1 MNKHKAAEP
10 TTLGIAE
17 AGRLMARGEITATAL
32 TDAFL
37 ARIAAVDPKLSSFV
51 TLTTESARRAAAQ
64 ADTEMKQGFSR
75 GPLHGIPIGLKDI
88 YETEGVLTTGHSH
101 LLADYIPASDA
112 ETVRRLKAGGA
123 VILGKLATHEFANG
137 AMTPDQ
143 PFPPARNPW
152 NTAYQPGGS
161 SSGSGAAVAAALCM
175 GAMGSDTGGSI
186 RNPAGFCGTAGIKP
200 TYGLVSRCGI
210 FPLSFSMDTA
220 GPLAWTVEDNAL
232 MLEVLAGHDPNDQA
246 SVRTPKVEYATATR
260 RPIKGLR
267 IALART
273 WYEGDG
279 NGGLTPDMA
288 KGMDEAVRVLRDLGA
303 VVEEVVFPD
312 VWDYHICGRVII
324 TVEAH
329 AIHRQEVIETPEKF
343 GYATRRRFQ
352 LGAFISAEQYLSA
365 LRFRRKLQLDTRAAM
380 RGYDLIMTANQW
392 GGPEIFEEPQPIF
405 HFLGKASLSMP
416 FNVTGQPALTV
427 CCGFGADGFPLAFQ
441 LAGRPFDEASVFAAG
456 AAYERATP
464 WRQRR
469 PAL

>member
-1 MNKHKAAEP
+1 MSSRTIAEL
-10 TTLGIAE
+10 TTLGIAD
-17 AGRLMARGEITATAL
+17 ASRLMARGEITARAL
-32 TDAFL
+32 TDAFIE
-37 ARIAAVDPKLSSFV
+37 RITTVDPKLSSFV
-51 TLTTESARRAAAQ
+51 TLTAESARRAAAQ
-64 ADTEMKQGFSR
+64 ADAELKQGFSR

-88 YETEGVLTTGHSH
+88 YETEGVPTTGHSH
-101 LLADYIPASDA
+101 LRADYVPASDA

-186 RNPAGFCGTAGIKP
+186 RQPAGFCGTAGIKP

-220 GPLAWTVEDNAL
+220 GPLTWTVEDSAL
-232 MLEVLAGHDPNDQA
+232 MLDVLAGHDPNDQA
-246 SVRTPKVEYATATR
+246 SARAPKVDYGASAH
-260 RPIKGLR
+260 RPIKGMR
-267 IALART
+267 IALPRA
-273 WYEGDG
+273 WYEA
-279 NGGLTPDMA
+279 GLTPDMTR
-288 KGMDEAVRVLRDLGA
+288 GMDDVVRVLRDLGV
-303 VVEEVVFPD
+303 VVEDAAFPD
-312 VWDYHICGRVII
+312 IWDYHACGRVII

-329 AIHRQEVIETPEKF
+329 AIHRRDLIERPEKF
-343 GYATRRRFQ
+343 GYTTRRRFQ
-352 LGAFISAEQYLSA
+352 LGAFLTAEQYLSA
-365 LRFRRKLQLDTRAAM
+365 LRFRRKLQVDTRAAM
-380 RGYDLIMTANQW
+380 RGFDLILAPNQW
-392 GGPEIFEEPQPIF
+392 GPPDVFEEPQPIF
-405 HFLGKASLSMP
+405 HFLGAKPSLSMP

-427 CCGFGADGFPLAFQ
+427 CCGFGADDFPLAFQ

-464 WRQRR
+464 WRRHR
-469 PAL
+469 PPV

>member
-1 MNKHKAAEP
+1 MSKRTTSDL
-10 TTLGIAE
+10 TTLSIAE
-17 AGRLMARGEITATAL
+17 AGSLMARGEVTSTAL
-32 TDAFL
+32 TEAFL
-37 ARIAAVDPKLSSFV
+37 ARIAAVDHKIASFV
-51 TLTTESARRAAAQ
+51 TLTADKARNAARQ
-64 ADTEMKQGFSR
+64 ADMELSQGVRR

-101 LLADYIPASDA
+101 LRADYVPAVDA

-123 VILGKLATHEFANG
+123 IILGKLATHEFANG

-210 FPLSFSMDTA
+210 FPLAFSLDTA
-220 GPLAWTVEDNAL
+220 GPLTWTVEDSAL
-232 MLEVLAGHDPNDQA
+232 MLDVLAGYDPNDQGSA
-246 SVRTPKVEYATATR
+246 KAPKVDYGAAAHQ
-260 RPIKGLR
+260 PIKGLR
-267 IALART
+267 IALARS
-273 WYEGDG
+273 WYESSE
-279 NGGLTPDMA
+279 GGATPDMV
-288 KGMDEAVRVLRDLGA
+288 KGIDEAVRVLRDQGA
-303 VVEEVVFPD
+303 IVEDVIFPD
-312 VWDYHICGRVII
+312 IWDYHICGRVII
-324 TVEAH
+324 TTEAH
-329 AIHRQEVIETPEKF
+329 AIHRQDVIERPQKF
-343 GYATRRRFQ
+343 GYTTRRRFQ
-352 LGAFISAEQYLSA
+352 LGAFITAEQYLRA

-380 RGYDLIMTANQW
+380 RGYDLIMTANHW
-392 GGPEIFEEPQPIF
+392 GAPEIFEEPQPIF
-405 HFLGKASLSMP
+405 HFLDKASLTMP

-427 CCGFGADGFPLAFQ
+427 CCGFGSDGFPLSFQ

-464 WRQRR
+464 WRLRR
-469 PAL
+469 PTL

>member
-1 MNKHKAAEP
+1 MSKRKTAEL

-17 AGRLMARGEITATAL
+17 ASSLLARGEITATAL
-32 TDAFL
+32 TEAFL
-37 ARIAAVDPKLSSFV
+37 ARIEALDHKIASFITVTADRALNAA
-51 TLTTESARRAAAQ
+51 RQ
-64 ADTEMKQGFSR
+64 ADMELSQGLNR

-101 LLADYIPASDA
+101 LRADYVPAVDA

-143 PFPPARNPW
+143 PFPAARNPW
-152 NTAYQPGGS
+152 HLDYQPGGS

-210 FPLSFSMDTA
+210 FPLAFSLDTA
-220 GPLAWTVEDNAL
+220 GPLTWTVEDSAL
-232 MLEVLAGHDPNDQA
+232 MLDVLAGYDPNDQGSA
-246 SVRTPKVEYATATR
+246 KAPKVDYGAAAR
-260 RPIKGLR
+260 RPIRGLR
-267 IALART
+267 IALARS
-273 WYEGDG
+273 WYDG
-279 NGGLTPDMA
+279 VTPEMNKA
-288 KGMDEAVRVLRDLGA
+288 IDEAVHVLRDQGA
-303 VVEEVVFPD
+303 VVEDVRFPD
-312 VWDYHICGRVII
+312 IWDYHICGRVII

-329 AIHRQEVIETPEKF
+329 AIHRQDVIERPDKF
-343 GYATRRRFQ
+343 GYTTRRRFQ
-352 LGAFISAEQYLSA
+352 LGAFLTAEQYVSA
-365 LRFRRKLQLDTRAAM
+365 LRFRRKLQQDTRAAM
-380 RGYDLIMTANQW
+380 RGYDLIMTANHW
-392 GGPEIFEEPQPIF
+392 GAPEIFKEPQPIF
-405 HFLGKASLSMP
+405 HFLDKPSLTMP

-427 CCGFGADGFPLAFQ
+427 CCGFGGDGFPLSFQ

-456 AAYERATP
+456 VAYERVTP
-464 WRQRR
+464 WRLRR